1 MFYFLSVWEFVLLSI
16 FIGIVCGKPWDL
28 APPPHPLIHTQ
39 HIHAHPIKIRP
50 RDIDIYCW
58 KKHVNSLFEFSIYIY
73 TCKLYKHMN
82 IVYEKAKTNCVEQQ
96 VRFVTFV
103 SDTVDSFKI
112 IYYLIISFFYFS
124 TVIIK
129 VYNFRLNHF

>member
-1 MFYFLSVWEFVLLSI
+1 
-16 FIGIVCGKPWDL
+16 
-28 APPPHPLIHTQ
+28 
-39 HIHAHPIKIRP
+39 
-50 RDIDIYCW
+50 
-58 KKHVNSLFEFSIYIY
+58 
-73 TCKLYKHMN
+73 MN

-96 VRFVTFV
+96 VRFVTFA

-129 VYNFRLNHF
+129 VYDFRLNHF

>member
-1 MFYFLSVWEFVLLSI
+1 
-16 FIGIVCGKPWDL
+16 
-28 APPPHPLIHTQ
+28 
-39 HIHAHPIKIRP
+39 
-50 RDIDIYCW
+50 
-58 KKHVNSLFEFSIYIY
+58 
-73 TCKLYKHMN
+73 MN

-96 VRFVTFV
+96 VRFVTFA

-112 IYYLIISFFYFS
+112 IYYLITYFFYFS